1 MFNKDGMLTRQRRFG
16 QERGA
21 GQLRQDYDGGSSP
34 AQRATAGE
42 VAPPSH
48 ETPTSGALERKTDE
62 GGARL
67 IVGPNIKL
75 KGAEITDCET
85 LVVEGRVEASMNSR
99 VIQIAEEGVFCGTA
113 GIDVAEIR
121 GRFEGELTA
130 RRRLV
135 IYASGKVS
143 GKIRYGA
150 LSVEEGGELSGDVG
164 RLAVESAA
172 GTAGGRDEKKSG
184 SNSALPPEGEARPA
198 ATPLDIAAFSKRGN
212 P

>member
-1 MFNKDGMLTRQRRFG
+1 MFNKDGMLTRNRRLG
-16 QERGA
+16 QERGP
-21 GQLRQDYDGGSSP
+21 GPLRPDYDSGSPSV
-34 AQRATAGE
+34 QRAAVGE
-42 VAPPSH
+42 ATPPSQ
-48 ETPTSGALERKTDE
+48 EAPATPAPERRADE

-99 VIQIAEEGVFCGTA
+99 VIQIAEEGVFSGTA

-164 RLAVESAA
+164 RLAAEPAA
-172 GTAGGRDEKKSG
+172 GATGNRDEKKPAPSG
-184 SNSALPPEGEARPA
+184 TPAQEGEGRPA
-198 ATPLDIAAFSKRGN
+198 AAPLDIAAFSKRGS
-212 P
+212 

>member
-1 MFNKDGMLTRQRRFG
+1 MFNKEGMLPRNRRFG
-16 QERGA
+16 QERGS
-21 GQLRQDYDGGSSP
+21 GQLRPDHDSGSSP
-34 AQRATAGE
+34 AQRAGE
-42 VAPPSH
+42 ASPPSH
-48 ETPTSGALERKTDE
+48 ETPATAAPERKTDE

-99 VIQIAEEGVFCGTA
+99 VIQIAEDGVFSGTA

-164 RLAVESAA
+164 RLAAEPAA
-172 GTAGGRDEKKSG
+172 GATSREEKKPAVG
-184 SNSALPPEGEARPA
+184 AAFAQEGEARPA
-198 ATPLDIAAFSKRGN
+198 AAAPLDIAAFSKRGS
-212 P
+212 

>member
-1 MFNKDGMLTRQRRFG
+1 MFNKEGMLTRNRRFG
-16 QERGA
+16 QERGP
-21 GQLRQDYDGGSSP
+21 GQLRPDYDSGSSP
-34 AQRATAGE
+34 AQRAAAGE
-42 VAPPSH
+42 VSPPSH
-48 ETPTSGALERKTDE
+48 ETPATAAPERKTDE

-99 VIQIAEEGVFCGTA
+99 VIQIAEDGVFSGTA

-164 RLAVESAA
+164 RLAAEPAAGATSHEEKKPASSAA
-172 GTAGGRDEKKSG
+172 
-184 SNSALPPEGEARPA
+184 SAQEGEGRLA
-198 ATPLDIAAFSKRGN
+198 AAAPLDITAFSKRGS
-212 P
+212 